1 MEWRGE
7 GVLERVQKGG
17 WVQAKIGMRTA
28 ADADNMHAF
37 LGIML

>member
-1 MEWRGE
+1 MK
-7 GVLERVQKGG
+7 KGRMSASE
-17 WVQAKIGMRTA
+17 VGMRTA